1 MVMGNSPGCNMIHRC
16 VLALTCLALVAANAH
31 GQEPM
36 FDPPALN
43 WVERLQ
49 IIVAHPTLVYLLLL
63 FGVTG
68 VLFEITHP
76 GGWAP
81 GIIGLLCLVLA
92 FFAMRVLP
100 INYVGVALIVLG
112 IILVILE
119 VKVHS
124 AGILTT
130 AGIVCLLLGAAF
142 LIEPGKGVE
151 RVSWLAV
158 APVSI
163 ALALIMLLLIRNVV
177 RAQQMKVQTG
187 MNQLIG
193 AFARVRGDLDGEGF
207 VFIAGELWR
216 ATCAQRLQDG
226 ESVRIEGYVGL
237 TLYVSPAIAP
247 SAFEGR

>member
-1 MVMGNSPGCNMIHRC
+1 MNMGNSPGCNMTHRC
-16 VLALTCLALVAANAH
+16 VLALGFLWLVAANAH

-36 FDPPALN
+36 FDPPVLN

-49 IIVAHPTLVYLLLL
+49 IVVAHPTLVYLLLL

-68 VLFEITHP
+68 VMSEITHP
-76 GGWAP
+76 GSWVP
-81 GIIGLLCLVLA
+81 GIIGLLCLILA

-100 INYVGVALIVLG
+100 INYVGLALMVLG
-112 IILVILE
+112 IVLVILE

-142 LIEPGKGVE
+142 LIEPGKGFE
-151 RVSWLAV
+151 SVSWMAV

-177 RAQQMKVQTG
+177 RAQQTKVHTG
-187 MNQLIG
+187 MDQLIG

-237 TLYVSPAIAP
+237 TLHVKPAIAP
-247 SAFEGR
+247 SPSERR

>member
-1 MVMGNSPGCNMIHRC
+1 
-16 VLALTCLALVAANAH
+16 
-31 GQEPM
+31 
-36 FDPPALN
+36 
-43 WVERLQ
+43 
-49 IIVAHPTLVYLLLL
+49 
-63 FGVTG
+63 
-68 VLFEITHP
+68 
-76 GGWAP
+76 
-81 GIIGLLCLVLA
+81 
-92 FFAMRVLP
+92 MRVLP
-100 INYVGVALIVLG
+100 INYVGLALMVLG
-112 IILVILE
+112 IVLVILE

-142 LIEPGKGVE
+142 LIEPGKGFE
-151 RVSWLAV
+151 SVSWMAV

-177 RAQQMKVQTG
+177 RAQQTKVQTG

-237 TLYVSPAIAP
+237 TLHVKPAIAP
-247 SAFEGR
+247 SPSERR